1 MGSYLLRRTGLLLL
15 SLALAVTVLFVV
27 LRLLGNPVY
36 ALINLEATPEDI
48 RAASAALGVDRPI
61 FVQFADYIGGLFRGD
76 LGTSFSSHLSVSD
89 EILRRLN
96 VTVPLTLISFAL
108 SVIIAIPV
116 GFIAAWKSRTWYGT
130 AFSALSQLG
139 GAIPVF
145 WVGILLVTL
154 FALNLGVLPAGGFPR
169 RDWEDP
175 GAALTA
181 LTLPVLTIAIVS
193 GSELARYV
201 RSATLDILDRDYLR
215 TARALGQPFSTA
227 LRRHALRNGI
237 VPVISILA
245 IQLATTFVGAVVVE
259 NVFALPGLGDMLIA
273 GIRQQDFPN
282 VQGVLLFS
290 TILVLVIGFLGDV
303 LQRVLDPRLRS
314 SLSGN
319 RRGKVSA

>member
-1 MGSYLLRRTGLLLL
+1 M
-15 SLALAVTVLFVV
+15 LAVTVLFVV

-36 ALINLEATPEDI
+36 ALINIEATEADVK
-48 RAASAALGVDRPI
+48 AAAAALGVDRPLWE
-61 FVQFADYIGGLFRGD
+61 QFASYIGGLFRGD
-76 LGTSFSSHLSVSD
+76 LGTSFSSHLSVSE

-96 VTVPLTLISFAL
+96 ITVPLTLAAFGL
-108 SVIIAIPV
+108 SVLIAIPV

-145 WVGILLVTL
+145 WVGILLVTV

-169 RDWEDP
+169 HDWDDP
-175 GAALTA
+175 GAAITA
-181 LTLPVLTIAIVS
+181 LILPVLTIAIVS

-201 RSATLDILDRDYLR
+201 RGATLDVLNQEYLR
-215 TARALGQPFSTA
+215 TARALGQSFPQA
-227 LRRHALRNGI
+227 LLRHGLRNGI

-245 IQLATTFVGAVVVE
+245 IQLATTFVGAVIIE
-259 NVFALPGLGDMLIA
+259 NVFALPGLGDMLLT

-290 TILVLVIGFLGDV
+290 TVLVLLLGFIGDV
-303 LQRVLDPRLRS
+303 AQRLLDPRLRS
-314 SLSGN
+314 SVSGN
-319 RRGKVSA
+319 RRSGARA

>member
-1 MGSYLLRRTGLLLL
+1 MLL
-15 SLALAVTVLFVV
+15 SLVLAVTVLFVV

-36 ALINLEATPEDI
+36 ALINIEATEADVK
-48 RAASAALGVDRPI
+48 AAAAALGVDRPLWE
-61 FVQFADYIGGLFRGD
+61 QFANYIGGLFRGD
-76 LGTSFSSHLSVSD
+76 LGTSFSSHLSVSE

-96 VTVPLTLISFAL
+96 ITVPLTLAAFGL
-108 SVIIAIPV
+108 SVLIAIPV

-145 WVGILLVTL
+145 WVGILLVTV

-169 RDWEDP
+169 HDWDDP
-175 GAALTA
+175 GAAITA
-181 LTLPVLTIAIVS
+181 LILPVLTIAIVS

-201 RSATLDILDRDYLR
+201 RGATLDVLNQEYLR
-215 TARALGQPFSTA
+215 TARALGQSFPQA
-227 LRRHALRNGI
+227 LLRHGLRNGI

-245 IQLATTFVGAVVVE
+245 IQLATTFVGAVIIE
-259 NVFALPGLGDMLIA
+259 NVFALPGLGDMLLT

-290 TILVLVIGFLGDV
+290 TVLVLLLGFIGDV
-303 LQRVLDPRLRS
+303 AQRLLDPRLRS
-314 SLSGN
+314 SVSGN
-319 RRGKVSA
+319 RRSGARA